1 MFWLP
6 RSILLTS
13 QRVYLRHNRHVARTK
28 INGQF
33 HLSFCGLI
41 FEQNSGKITQSDSH
55 DVNVHCEI
63 CAYSRFCE
71 TKELKGEN
79 NSVLRS
85 LFSLPPTTYWW
96 ASSCILGNQWLK
108 RFHGVS
114 AWLRVIW
121 QIYELC
127 RTGRHSARCG
137 GPGPLIFR
145 PNGGPRADIFYSFFL
160 LLFFARKYP
169 AKKILTLEKVGKKIL
184 HRCIPEVWKNKFLPS
199 PSPPQRQM
207 VRS

>member
-13 QRVYLRHNRHVARTK
+13 QRV
-28 INGQF
+28 NGKF

-96 ASSCILGNQWLK
+96 AGNQWLK
-108 RFHGVS
+108 RFHRVS

-127 RTGRHSARCG
+127 WTGRHSARCG

-145 PNGGPRADIFYSFFL
+145 PNGGPRADIFYSFFHFYFL
-160 LLFFARKYP
+160 QGNTWRK
-169 AKKILTLEKVGKKIL
+169 
-184 HRCIPEVWKNKFLPS
+184 KF
-199 PSPPQRQM
+199 
-207 VRS
+207 

>member
-1 MFWLP
+1 MFWIR

-13 QRVYLRHNRHVARTK
+13 QRVYLRHNRDLARTK
-28 INGQF
+28 INGKF

-55 DVNVHCEI
+55 DLNVHCEI
-63 CAYSRFCE
+63 CAYSRFCK

-108 RFHGVS
+108 RFHRVS

-121 QIYELC
+121 QVYELC
-127 RTGRHSARCG
+127 WTGSKCPENNRHFARCW
-137 GPGPLIFR
+137 GPGPTYF
-145 PNGGPRADIFYSFFL
+145 
-160 LLFFARKYP
+160 
-169 AKKILTLEKVGKKIL
+169 
-184 HRCIPEVWKNKFLPS
+184 
-199 PSPPQRQM
+199 
-207 VRS
+207 

>member
-13 QRVYLRHNRHVARTK
+13 QRVYLRHNRDLARTK
-28 INGQF
+28 INGKF

-55 DVNVHCEI
+55 DLNVHCEI

-79 NSVLRS
+79 NSVLHS

-108 RFHGVS
+108 RFHRVS
-114 AWLRVIW
+114 AWLHVIW

-127 RTGRHSARCG
+127 WTGSKCPENNRHSARW
-137 GPGPLIFR
+137 
-145 PNGGPRADIFYSFFL
+145 
-160 LLFFARKYP
+160 ARRTSRKL
-169 AKKILTLEKVGKKIL
+169 AKVRRKKSLERK
-184 HRCIPEVWKNKFLPS
+184 R
-199 PSPPQRQM
+199 R
-207 VRS
+207 

>member
-6 RSILLTS
+6 PSILLTS
-13 QRVYLRHNRHVARTK
+13 QRAYLRHNRDLARAK
-28 INGQF
+28 INGKF
-33 HLSFCGLI
+33 HPSFYGLT
-41 FEQNSGKITQSDSH
+41 FEQIP
-55 DVNVHCEI
+55 VHCEI

-79 NSVLRS
+79 NSVLHS

-108 RFHGVS
+108 RFHRVS

-127 RTGRHSARCG
+127 WTGSKCRENNRHSARWSTC
-137 GPGPLIFR
+137 
-145 PNGGPRADIFYSFFL
+145 
-160 LLFFARKYP
+160 
-169 AKKILTLEKVGKKIL
+169 KKSINERWVQDKI
-184 HRCIPEVWKNKFLPS
+184 RV
-199 PSPPQRQM
+199 
-207 VRS
+207 